1 MKTYT
6 LYFEFFGRKM
16 KTTVSADSC
25 QDAKD
30 QVVGRVNI
38 LSIYEEL
45 PPNPTTPNPS
55 KGGEFQNSIFDL
67 FKGFK
72 K

>member
-16 KTTVSADSC
+16 KTTVAAESC
-25 QDAKD
+25 QDAKEI
-30 QVVGRVNI
+30 VIGRVNFM
-38 LSIYEEL
+38 SIYEDAEREAQSAEHED
-45 PPNPTTPNPS
+45 PAV
-55 KGGEFQNSIFDL
+55 KKIFDL